1 MSEQSAGRRMSA
13 LTPPPLDDVRYADL
27 VADAVARIPVHTPAW
42 TDHNASDPG
51 ITVLEAFA
59 YVVDGLGWTLSRYD
73 RRAAASYAV
82 LLGEEPTADPEVD
95 GLGSAGDAALA
106 RAVRR
111 LGAVARAV
119 TGRDVAS
126 VVRGGVVV
134 LDLPL
139 TVPLPGGTAISVR
152 KPDAVVGALAR
163 AAKAGETTLF
173 VATQSVRAGDRL
185 VVGQAGAGAEVVT
198 VEGVSPEPGSMPS
211 QTQSEIALTAGLAVR
226 RTRGAPVSLLGP
238 VLARTTTLVGV
249 GTGAGSFPVD
259 PTELPDS
266 FVVDLP
272 DGGGA
277 TASRVA
283 RATLLGPREVVV
295 VGPDGAQADEELCET
310 AFQLLRRRSPAASRV
325 TVSVPRHSAIDVEAW
340 VVREPFGLQR
350 TDALRAAA
358 TAALARYLDSVHGG
372 PDGDGWPVGGPVY
385 RSALFDVLERV
396 PGVDHV
402 HRLAVDGDA
411 DSDAWPLAVSAE
423 TASRS
428 VAAPGRLEV
437 TVLDAADGW

>member
-1 MSEQSAGRRMSA
+1 MTEQRVSASA
-13 LTPPPLDDVRYADL
+13 TTPPPLDDLRYADL
-27 VADAVARIPVHTPAW
+27 VADAVARIPVHTPQW

-82 LLGEEPTADPEVD
+82 LLGEQPEADQ
-95 GLGSAGDAALA
+95 GDAALA

-111 LGAVARAV
+111 LRAV
-119 TGRDVAS
+119 TRAVTARDVAS

-139 TVPLPGGTAISVR
+139 AIALPRGTTLVVR
-152 KPDAVVGALAR
+152 KPDAVVGTLAR
-163 AAKAGETTLF
+163 LAKAGETTLV
-173 VATQSVRAGDRL
+173 VATQSVRPGDRL
-185 VVGQAGAGAEVVT
+185 VVGEPGQGAEVVT
-198 VEGVSPEPGSMPS
+198 VEGVSPEPGATPS
-211 QTQSEIALTAGLAVR
+211 QTPTQPPAQPPAQIALTAGLAVR
-226 RTRGAPVSLLGP
+226 RARGTPVSLLGQM
-238 VLARTTTLVGV
+238 LARTTTLVDVGPGV
-249 GTGAGSFPVD
+249 GCFAVD
-259 PTELPDS
+259 PTELPDT

-272 DGGGA
+272 DGSAA

-283 RATLLGPREVVV
+283 RATLLGPRDVVV
-295 VGPDGAQADEELCET
+295 VGPDGARADEELCET
-310 AFQLLRRRSPAASRV
+310 AFQLLRRRSPAASRM
-325 TVSVPRHSAIDVEAW
+325 TVSAPRRRTIDVAAW
-340 VVREPFGLQR
+340 IVREPFGLQR

-358 TAALARYLDSVHGG
+358 TAALAEYLDPVHGG

-385 RSALFDVLERV
+385 RSALYDVLERV

-402 HRLAVDGDA
+402 HRLAVEGDA
-411 DSDAWPLAVSAE
+411 DSDAWPLAGSAE
-423 TASRS
+423 AARRS
-428 VAAPGRLEV
+428 IAAPGRLEV